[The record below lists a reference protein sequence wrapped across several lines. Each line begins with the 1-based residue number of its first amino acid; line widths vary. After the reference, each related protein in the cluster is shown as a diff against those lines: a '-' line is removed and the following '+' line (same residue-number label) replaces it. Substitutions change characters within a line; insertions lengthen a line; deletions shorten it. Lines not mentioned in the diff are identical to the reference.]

1 MLFLFRVVF
10 FLLGFKHFGI
20 SGNSPALH
28 VRAASVTVLTDDQ
41 ITAYKP
47 YTFFAGAAY
56 CQPSTTMN
64 WNCGSNCAGNS
75 DFIPIA
81 SGGDGNDVQ
90 FWYVGYSPSLST
102 VIVAHQG
109 TDITEIES
117 LITDVDFLPTNLD
130 PNLFPGLNSHIKV
143 HHGFKETQEKTAE
156 DILQAVTTALS
167 DHNTNSVSLVGHS
180 LGAALSLLDAVY
192 LPLRLP
198 NVTFR
203 MIGYG
208 MPRVGNQGFADYVD
222 SVLAGNLAR
231 INNKKDPI
239 PTLPPMLPLD
249 LLGLRFHHPSGE
261 IHINHTNNWNSC
273 SGQENPSDECADG
286 AVKPIVFGDIFDHS
300 GPYDGITI
308 RC

>member
-1 MLFLFRVVF
+1 KWECPCFA
-10 FLLGFKHFGI
+10 
-20 SGNSPALH
+20 P
-28 VRAASVTVLTDDQ
+28 
-41 ITAYKP
+41 YKP

-56 CQPSTTMN
+56 CQPNTIINWDCEST
-64 WNCGSNCAGNS
+64 CAGNS

-117 LITDVDFLPTNLD
+117 LLTDIDFLPTNLD
-130 PNLFPGLNSHIKV
+130 PDLFPGLNSHIKV
-143 HHGFKETQEKTAE
+143 HSGFKETQEKTAE
-156 DILQAVTTALS
+156 DILQAVTAALS

-198 NVTFR
+198 NATFR
-203 MIGYG
+203 MIGYA
-208 MPRVGNQGFADYVD
+208 MPRVGNQEFADYVD
-222 SVLAGNLAR
+222 SALAGKLTR
-231 INNKKDPI
+231 INNKQDPI
-239 PTLPPMLPLD
+239 PTLPPI
-249 LLGLRFHHPSGE
+249 LLGFHHPSGE
-261 IHINHTNNWNSC
+261 IHINDTNWNSC
-273 SGQENPSDECADG
+273 SGQENSSDECTDG
-286 AVKPIVFGDIFDHS
+286 AVKTIISGDILDHS